1 MTDQR
6 TLAYINMYAVLG
18 TLENLCE
25 LDDKAKEI
33 LSTLEKPVSLAF
45 DVKNGPSATLTFS
58 KNGCRMD
65 DGVNADC
72 DIKIPVANCEKFNGI
87 IDGKVTP
94 IPTKG
99 LTKINFLLKT
109 FTALTDRLTEVMRP
123 SEEALKDADFFRL
136 NTICTFYT
144 VSVAISQIGNQD
156 AIGKFSA
163 SNIVD
168 GDIQIGIKDTVYS
181 TIRIKD
187 NHMIT
192 IKQASDKPRAIMEF
206 CDIELA
212 NALFAGTVNS
222 IDHVGNGNIV
232 IRGLISMVDNVNRI
246 LDRVALYLA

>member
-1 MTDQR
+1 MTDSR

-33 LSTLEKPVSLAF
+33 LSTVEKPVSVAF

-99 LTKINFLLKT
+99 LTKVNFLLKT
-109 FTALTDRLTEVMRP
+109 FTALTDRLTEVLRP

-136 NTICTFYT
+136 NTLCTFYT
-144 VSVAISQIGNQD
+144 VAVAISQIGNQD
-156 AIGKFSA
+156 EIGKFSA

-168 GDIQIGIKDTVYS
+168 GDIQISIKDTVFA
-181 TIRIKD
+181 TIRVKD
-187 NHMIT
+187 NHLIT

-206 CDIELA
+206 CDIQLA

-232 IRGLISMVDNVNRI
+232 IRGLISMVDNANRI

>member
-1 MTDQR
+1 MTDSR

-25 LDDKAKEI
+25 LDEKAKEI
-33 LSTLEKPVSLAF
+33 ISTIEKPISVAF

-65 DGVNADC
+65 DGVKSDC
-72 DIKIPVANCEKFNGI
+72 DIKIPVANCDKFNGI

-99 LTKINFLLKT
+99 LTKVNFLLKT

-136 NTICTFYT
+136 NTLCTFYT
-144 VSVAISQIGNQD
+144 VAVAISQIGNQD

-163 SNIVD
+163 SNIAD
-168 GDIQIGIKDTVYS
+168 GDIQIGITDVVYS
-181 TIRIKD
+181 TIRVKN
-187 NHMIT
+187 NHLIT
-192 IKQASDKPRAIMEF
+192 IKQAPEKPRAIMEF
-206 CDIELA
+206 CDLELA

-222 IDHVGNGNIV
+222 IDHVGNGNIT

-246 LDRVALYLA
+246 LDRVGLYLA

>member
-181 TIRIKD
+181 TIRVKD

>member
-1 MTDQR
+1 MTDSR

-33 LSTLEKPVSLAF
+33 ISTLENPVSLAF
-45 DVKNGPSATLTFS
+45 AVKGGPSATLTFS
-58 KNGCRMD
+58 SKGCRME
-65 DGVNADC
+65 DGVKSDC
-72 DIKIPVANCEKFNGI
+72 DIKIPVASCEKFNGI

-123 SEEALKDADFFRL
+123 TPEALKDPDFFRL
-136 NTICTFYT
+136 STLCKFYT
-144 VSVAISQIGNQD
+144 VSVALSQIGNQD

-168 GDIQIGIKDTVYS
+168 GDIQIGIKDVVYA
-181 TIRIKD
+181 TIRVKD
-187 NHMIT
+187 NHLIT

-206 CDIELA
+206 CDLQLA

-222 IDHVGNGNIV
+222 IDHVGNGNIT

>member
-1 MTDQR
+1 MTDSR

-25 LDDKAKEI
+25 LDEKAKEI
-33 LSTLEKPVSLAF
+33 ISTIEKPISVAF

-65 DGVNADC
+65 DGVKADC

-99 LTKINFLLKT
+99 LTKVNFLLKT

-136 NTICTFYT
+136 NTLCTFYT
-144 VSVAISQIGNQD
+144 VAVAISQIGNQD

-168 GDIQIGIKDTVYS
+168 GDIQIGITDTVYA
-181 TIRIKD
+181 TIRVKD
-187 NHMIT
+187 NHLIT
-192 IKQASDKPRAIMEF
+192 IKQAPEKPRAIMEF
-206 CDIELA
+206 CDIQLA

-222 IDHVGNGNIV
+222 IDHVGNGNIT

-246 LDRVALYLA
+246 LDRVGLYLA

>member
-1 MTDQR
+1 MTDSR

-25 LDDKAKEI
+25 LDEKAKEI
-33 LSTLEKPVSLAF
+33 ISTIEKPISVAF
-45 DVKNGPSATLTFS
+45 DVKGGPSATLTFS

-65 DGVNADC
+65 DGVKADC
-72 DIKIPVANCEKFNGI
+72 DIKIPVANCDKFNGI

-99 LTKINFLLKT
+99 LTKVNFLLKT
-109 FTALTDRLTEVMRP
+109 FTALTDRLTEVVRP

-136 NTICTFYT
+136 NTLCTFYT

-168 GDIQIGIKDTVYS
+168 GDIQIGITDTVYA
-181 TIRIKD
+181 TIRVKD
-187 NHMIT
+187 NHLIT

-222 IDHVGNGNIV
+222 IDHVGNGNIT